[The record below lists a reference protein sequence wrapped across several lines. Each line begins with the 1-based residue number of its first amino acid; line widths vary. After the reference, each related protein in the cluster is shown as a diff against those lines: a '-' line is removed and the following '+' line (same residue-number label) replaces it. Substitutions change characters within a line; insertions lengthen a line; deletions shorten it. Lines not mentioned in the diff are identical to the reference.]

1 MLAVNRDTRSVV
13 VRIVDPVSTEILST
27 REVFDAEW
35 TPIGLTMVL
44 DPNGDSTAE
53 VGVLAI
59 DQDNIAVLR
68 ILDPISGEILK
79 DVSFEEQD

>member
-1 MLAVNRDTRSVV
+1 
-13 VRIVDPVSTEILST
+13 
-27 REVFDAEW
+27 
-35 TPIGLTMVL
+35 MVL

-79 DVSFEEQD
+79 DVSFEEQE